1 MRPVLRFILNSRWF
15 THPGN
20 FNARYSWPAE
30 FVVRTIKE
38 MGWTGFSVDTARV
51 PLTNM
56 GQTLF
61 EPPNV
66 AGWQLGRAWFGTG
79 QMLARMNF
87 AAALASNQKF
97 NLARSFNTADRAQAQ
112 RVLNGMLQRLTP
124 APYQSTEMDE
134 LLSYLNTGGPWT
146 GSDTQMNAKAAG
158 LARLI
163 AGSGEYQ
170 FV

>member
-1 MRPVLRFILNSRWF
+1 
-15 THPGN
+15 
-20 FNARYSWPAE
+20 
-30 FVVRTIKE
+30 
-38 MGWTGFSVDTARV
+38 
-51 PLTNM
+51 M

-87 AAALASNQKF
+87 AATLASNQKF
-97 NLARSFNTADRAQAQ
+97 NLARSFSAAERAQPEG
-112 RVLNGMLQRLTP
+112 VLDGMLKRMTP
-124 APYQSTEMDE
+124 APFAPDETTE
-134 LLSYLNTGGPWT
+134 LVGYLTAGGPWT
-146 GSDTQMNAKAAG
+146 GSDTQMNTKAAG

-170 FV
+170 FM